1 MEPSTESTAL
11 GKGLWDGRGKCR
23 CSLLLSC
30 TSSQPC
36 SGLGCSSWGAGH
48 QIPPPKSLFTSPL
61 LPSAVVWHQ
70 KILPFPLDVPSL
82 APGGEGVSSH
92 PSWHSLCPCTSPE
105 ILQCCRLNCLIR
117 EYPQLAPALHLFS
130 LSHKSRNPALL
141 RALSEY
147 SLAAL
152 RARSIPSSLSATAT
166 YKPFLHDL
174 GGGGRD

>member
-1 MEPSTESTAL
+1 MGCCFGLRGWSPAPRALPVL
-11 GKGLWDGRGKCR
+11 GKGLGWQREMQVP
-23 CSLLLSC
+23 C

-48 QIPPPKSLFTSPL
+48 QTHPKPPVHLSPPPQCSSLTSENF
-61 LPSAVVWHQ
+61 A
-70 KILPFPLDVPSL
+70 FPLDVPSL
-82 APGGEGVSSH
+82 SPGGEGVSSH

-105 ILQCCRLNCLIR
+105 ILQSCRLNCLIR

-141 RALSEY
+141 RALPEY

-152 RARSIPSSLSATAT
+152 RAR
-166 YKPFLHDL
+166 
-174 GGGGRD
+174 